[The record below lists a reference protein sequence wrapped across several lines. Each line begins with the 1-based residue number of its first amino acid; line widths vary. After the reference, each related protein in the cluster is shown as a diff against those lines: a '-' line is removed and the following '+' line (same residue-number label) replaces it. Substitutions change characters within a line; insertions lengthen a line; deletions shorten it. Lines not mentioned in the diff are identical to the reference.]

1 MCGGRERKKK
11 ERDGNRGPHSISQ
24 SRDLLYRLP
33 FKCRRMVLRTSFPH
47 WSQNLHREMQKELLS
62 VGPVAL
68 AVADPPAAS
77 PACSEQSG

>member
-1 MCGGRERKKK
+1 MWGKGEKKK
-11 ERDGNRGPHSISQ
+11 REMGTGVLILFHSQEIFSH
-24 SRDLLYRLP
+24 RLP

-47 WSQNLHREMQKELLS
+47 WSQNLHREMQRELLS